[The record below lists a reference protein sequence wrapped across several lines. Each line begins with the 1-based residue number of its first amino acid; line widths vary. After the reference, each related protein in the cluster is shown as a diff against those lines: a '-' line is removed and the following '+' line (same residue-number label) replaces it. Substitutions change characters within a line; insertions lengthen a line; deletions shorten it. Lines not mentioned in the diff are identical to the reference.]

1 MIVNGRYMD
10 PSIRDVI
17 ANAIRYWERG
27 RILYNAVLAAI
38 VIGYFVANW
47 PVSGVRFSFDLAQFL
62 FVLAVLANI
71 AYCAAY
77 PVDVF
82 VQMSS
87 VRTAWLR
94 EVVRRLNEA
103 LNQTL
108 ETTSIKQRFAD
119 LSMPTKIMTPEET
132 KSFVENEEK
141 LWWPMVRELEPK

>member
-1 MIVNGRYMD
+1 MD
-10 PSIRDVI
+10 ASIRDVI

-94 EVVRRLNEA
+94 FRRA
-103 LNQTL
+103 LFAVGL
-108 ETTSIKQRFAD
+108 LLAAIVARFIAG
-119 LSMPTKIMTPEET
+119 
-132 KSFVENEEK
+132 
-141 LWWPMVRELEPK
+141 PMFK

>member
-1 MIVNGRYMD
+1 MD

-27 RILYNAVLAAI
+27 RILYNVVLAAI

-47 PVSGVRFSFDLAQFL
+47 PVSRVRFAFDLAQFL

-71 AYCAAY
+71 ACCAAY

-87 VRTAWLR
+87 VRSTWLR
-94 EVVRRLNEA
+94 FRWVM
-103 LNQTL
+103 
-108 ETTSIKQRFAD
+108 FA
-119 LSMPTKIMTPEET
+119 PTPIFELTESK
-132 KSFVENEEK
+132 
-141 LWWPMVRELEPK
+141 RELGLICISR